1 MRKLLPYHHAPAIA
15 LACLALACLALA
27 SPHPAA
33 AAGAA
38 DWQLFHT
45 ATSGGEQ
52 FDYYYDKAGVVDAG
66 EKVTVTLRILGRP
79 ARSVTL
85 SSIELN
91 CRTVTYSEISTVSTD
106 AAGRRTALAPSDLW
120 RDAPIQPGKS
130 ADKLRRL
137 LCR

>member
-1 MRKLLPYHHAPAIA
+1 MRKLLSGIA
-15 LACLALACLALA
+15 LACLAAVL
-27 SPHPAA
+27 PGPAA
-33 AAGAA
+33 AARGA
-38 DWQLFHT
+38 DWQLFHSVS
-45 ATSGGEQ
+45 SGGQQ
-52 FDYYYDKAGVVDAG
+52 FDYYYDKAGVVVADD
-66 EKVTVTLRILGRP
+66 KVTVILRILGKP

-91 CRTVTYSEISTVSTD
+91 CRTVTYTETSTVSTD
-106 AAGRRTALAPSDLW
+106 AAGHKTVLAASDLW

>member
-1 MRKLLPYHHAPAIA
+1 MRRLLSGIALVCLAPA
-15 LACLALACLALA
+15 LRC
-27 SPHPAA
+27 PAA
-33 AAGAA
+33 AAGGAN
-38 DWQLFHT
+38 WQLFQSV
-45 ATSGGEQ
+45 TSGGQQ
-52 FDYYYDKAGVVDAG
+52 FDYYYDKAGVVVADD
-66 EKVTVTLRILGRP
+66 KITVTLRILGKP

-91 CRTVTYSEISTVSTD
+91 CRTVTYTETSTISTD
-106 AAGRRTALAPSDLW
+106 AAGHKTVLAASDLW

>member
-1 MRKLLPYHHAPAIA
+1 MRKLLSGIA
-15 LACLALACLALA
+15 LFCLALAL
-27 SPHPAA
+27 PYAA
-33 AAGAA
+33 AASGGAN
-38 DWQLFHT
+38 WQLFQSVS
-45 ATSGGEQ
+45 SGGQQ
-52 FDYYYDKAGVVDAG
+52 FDYYYDKAGVVVAD
-66 EKVTVTLRILGRP
+66 EKITVILRILGKP

-91 CRTVTYSEISTVSTD
+91 CRTVTYTETSTVSTD
-106 AAGRRTALAPSDLW
+106 AVGHRAELSPSDLW